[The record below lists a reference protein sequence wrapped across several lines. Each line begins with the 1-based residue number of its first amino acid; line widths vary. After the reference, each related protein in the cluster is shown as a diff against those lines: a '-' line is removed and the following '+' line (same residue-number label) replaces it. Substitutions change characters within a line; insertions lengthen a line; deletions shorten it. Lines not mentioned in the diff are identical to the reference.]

1 MTSIDT
7 VETNKFI
14 DITSDAPLHFPD
26 EFGEFEESLV
36 NENNMPHDAPS
47 ASDLYSYILGKIEGC
62 S

>member
-36 NENNMPHDAPS
+36 NENNMPHDTPS
-47 ASDLYSYILGKIEGC
+47 ASDLYSYILSQIERC
-62 S
+62 N

>member
-14 DITSDAPLHFPD
+14 DIASDEPLHFPD

-36 NENNMPHDAPS
+36 DENNMPRDAPS
-47 ASDLYSYILGKIEGC
+47 ASDLCLYILSKIEGC